1 LGLSKKPSGE
11 EVIMMKKNHLVVAA
25 VVMLILGAVTIE
37 ARPNRWAE
45 NGALDV
51 FYASSEKKGLLS
63 IGFFHLEGGYSNRVY
78 GHEYTAIG
86 FAPLSFLEFSL
97 AVHADGFRNDDNH
110 YLIGPIKLSPVLKGG
125 YPLVKKYG
133 KFLLISNKDLNRT
146 EKWFSRYGNKTVFFS
161 QLFPVIRTYI
171 SLPSGILKIKYLPFL
186 IYTFLGAIIWSLL
199 LVWLGMTFGQNWKVI
214 QVYFK
219 KFDLAISILVFAGL
233 AFFIYHKISK
243 FNKLAKEKN

>member
-1 LGLSKKPSGE
+1 MAHLLQSLTAWVIWIISGLRYFGVFICITIEGACIPLPS
-11 EVIMMKKNHLVVAA
+11 EVILPFAGFLVFTGRFNFFLA
-25 VVMLILGAVTIE
+25 ILMGGLGNAFGSTIM
-37 ARPNRWAE
+37 
-45 NGALDV
+45 
-51 FYASSEKKGLLS
+51 Y
-63 IGFFHLEGGYSNRVY
+63 
-78 GHEYTAIG
+78 
-86 FAPLSFLEFSL
+86 FL
-97 AVHADGFRNDDNH
+97 G
-110 YLIGPIKLSPVLKGG
+110 LKGG

-133 KFLLISNKDLNRT
+133 KFLLISNKDLNRA

>member
-1 LGLSKKPSGE
+1 MLEQLSGIIIHLIQSTGYLGVFILMTLESALIPIPSEITMPFAGFL
-11 EVIMMKKNHLVVAA
+11 VFTGRFNFFLAILMGGLGNAFGSTIMYF
-25 VVMLILGAVTIE
+25 LG
-37 ARPNRWAE
+37 
-45 NGALDV
+45 
-51 FYASSEKKGLLS
+51 
-63 IGFFHLEGGYSNRVY
+63 
-78 GHEYTAIG
+78 
-86 FAPLSFLEFSL
+86 
-97 AVHADGFRNDDNH
+97 
-110 YLIGPIKLSPVLKGG
+110 LKGG